1 MKTKKTA
8 KNKNNR
14 ELKETRK
21 GQLLRSD
28 VKTYYSAP
36 GTSRDGDGV
45 KIFLYT
51 KEQHRDSGSS
61 RYISSQFSTKTLKTH
76 IQIGQPLQRTV
87 LGK

>member
-51 KEQHRDSGSS
+51 KE
-61 RYISSQFSTKTLKTH
+61 
-76 IQIGQPLQRTV
+76 
-87 LGK
+87 